1 MKPNTKRNEEILKL
15 RNDNKLS
22 FGKIGNYFDIK
33 RQTVHEIYTREM
45 AKLKEEKE

>member
-1 MKPNTKRNEEILKL
+1 MKPNIKRNEEILKF

-22 FGKIGNYFDIK
+22 FGKIGNYFSIT

-45 AKLKEEKE
+45 AKLKEKE